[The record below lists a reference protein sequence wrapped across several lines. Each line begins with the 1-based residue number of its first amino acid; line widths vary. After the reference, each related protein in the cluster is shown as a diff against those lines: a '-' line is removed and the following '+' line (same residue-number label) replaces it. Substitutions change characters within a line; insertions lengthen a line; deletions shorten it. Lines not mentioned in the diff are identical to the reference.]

1 MYMIAV
7 VKYTRDDYTVTHARE
22 RERERERARERVSE
36 RERERE
42 IGGGSGACKYLPIQN
57 HKRVTMSC
65 SYMVPV
71 VNAPVHGICS
81 KMYV

>member
-1 MYMIAV
+1 MITLWRNC
-7 VKYTRDDYTVTHARE
+7 KRE
-22 RERERERARERVSE
+22 RDRERERARERVSEGERERE

-71 VNAPVHGICS
+71 VNVPVHGTCS
-81 KMYV
+81 KIYL